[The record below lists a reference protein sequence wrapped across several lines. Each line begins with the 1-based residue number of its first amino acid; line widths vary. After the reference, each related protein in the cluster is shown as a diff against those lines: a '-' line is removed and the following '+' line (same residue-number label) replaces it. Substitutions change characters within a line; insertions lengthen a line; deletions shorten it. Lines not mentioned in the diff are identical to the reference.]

1 LTYIIIN
8 KDITS
13 EGEGEGEGARGEG
26 EGFLDEIVRK
36 DGPPRKN

>member
-13 EGEGEGEGARGEG
+13 GGGERVRGEG
-26 EGFLDEIVRK
+26 EGFLDEIVGK